1 MTNLLQSTLNK
12 TYNQL
17 KNFAGLNDFWNLF
30 EIAFGTQYDHTVAT
44 NLRSQ
49 WLVGDFSSFPQI
61 EILDSSIL
69 GNASGAYGTST
80 NKIYL
85 AANFLDT
92 ATETDIIAVLLEEYG
107 HFIDAHINQTD
118 SAGDEGDIFSNLVR
132 GNILSAGTLQ
142 ALKGENDWATITVGG
157 QSIEIE
163 QALTP
168 AGLVSASNYL
178 INQDNKN
185 NFLYENVQTVP
196 SAIGGP
202 PAFRARFINILG
214 NTFPNAIPN
223 VTAGSFAGGTNTV
236 AVPFQGTL
244 IDPLD
249 STEKG
254 LLIHTSVN
262 GLGSNP
268 LFTNLWEPTDN
279 ASLLLANLFANNLGN
294 ATNTLTRELLAED
307 TFYGSTVNLGYLS
320 RSPGSYIKATLVWTG
335 VPGGGLSTDANLD
348 LTLEGNNSG
357 LTYTPSSLPLNTP
370 SFLPSGMGFN
380 GTDNVA
386 GGTINAVDY
395 IEQIYIPAASLNP
408 LDSAYKV
415 TVGGTLGS
423 VSPITGQ
430 DFSIFFSVAGVV
442 GNGHGWGD
450 VHLST
455 FDGKPYEFQ
464 TTGEFIL
471 VKSLID
477 DFQVQTR
484 QEASPYWIGA
494 SVNTAF
500 AINLGGYNINYDIDL
515 AQDQRLSIDGQSYNL
530 LSGETLDLGI
540 GQIKRQGSQYTFTYA
555 GLDGIINTNDD
566 DLVTAFVYEDTINTS
581 RYYINID
588 VNPADYRFGLL
599 QGLLGNG
606 DGITSNDFALRDG
619 TNLQLNPGQ
628 WENNPIVHTTFAD
641 SWRVSQTESLFPTTT
656 TRTAAASSFAS
667 DIIPPNPIFD
677 PEALAAAFDLVN
689 DAGVAAGQF
698 QVGAVIDYLRT
709 GDTSFIKSAKQFGDF
724 VLQDDK
730 GVIQLGSIQGSKW
743 NDANANGIWDG
754 GEQALA
760 GWTIYI
766 DSFTNGQLD
775 PWEISTVT
783 NADGQYTFS
792 NLGPGEY
799 TIGEVPQTGWEQTYP
814 TTPYSIDLK
823 TGAITGSPNPYISL
837 ITSPTDSNGDGYLET
852 VVKVNYQAQLD
863 QVKFIV
869 NYDKSP
875 TGWTLN
881 IGDSATNDG
890 YKGDASTQSND
901 AELQILNKDLTIY
914 GNDYTPTTLNP
925 LANITNFANNVNSV
939 ELVISNGQVVWN
951 SPNAIGSLN
960 TPYLYAL
967 NGQPD
972 AEGPVNYDVYASLN
986 RVINGTYRI
995 GSGASKVTI
1004 IPVNKGT
1011 HKINLAAGQTAT
1023 GINFGNRPST
1033 LVTLNVTPSSVT
1045 EDGIT
1050 NLVYTFTRLGSTTN
1064 PLTVNF
1070 GVAGTATFATDY
1082 TQTGAATFTSST
1094 GTITFAAGAATTTLI
1109 VDPTADTTVEA
1120 DETVALSLAS
1130 GADYVIAGT
1139 PTVTGTIIDDDLPKI
1154 NLSPSNQTVVEGL
1167 TTPQNASYTVTL
1179 SQASNQ
1185 TVSVNYATANGTA
1198 TAGSDYTA
1206 TIGTLTFAPG
1216 VTTQVIN
1223 IPILNNS
1230 LNEANEIF
1238 TLALSSPTNAALGTQ
1253 TAATTT
1259 ITDTLTAAVTTTLA
1273 ANVENLTLTG
1283 AAAINGTGNAGNNV
1297 ITGNTA
1303 NNLLNGSGGNDTLNG
1318 GAGLDT
1324 LTGGAGNDVFLFQFS
1339 QSTVANPDRI
1349 TDFAIGSDKIDL
1361 LSAAGGVLPAPAA
1374 FSRAANSAATTL
1386 TNVVNAVFTDA
1397 NGALAG
1403 NQALGINGAALVQ
1416 VTTAGIAGN
1425 YIIVNDN
1432 VAGFQSAND
1441 LLVNVTG
1448 TLPALGNITVSNFF
1462 V

>member
-1 MTNLLQSTLNK
+1 MTNLLQATLNK

-157 QSIEIE
+157 QSIQIE
-163 QALTP
+163 QALAP
-168 AGLVSASNYL
+168 ADLVSASTFL
-178 INQDNKN
+178 INQDVKD
-185 NFLYENVQTVP
+185 NFWYENVQTMP

-202 PAFRARFINILG
+202 VAFRARFKNILLPSG
-214 NTFPNAIPN
+214 STPAIIPN
-223 VTAGSFAGGTNTV
+223 IPYAPIPTGALNGPAAPNT
-236 AVPFQGTL
+236 TL

-262 GLGSNP
+262 GLGSIYSNI
-268 LFTNLWEPTDN
+268 WEPTDN
-279 ASLLLANLFANNLGN
+279 ASLFFANLFANNLGN

-307 TFYGSTVNLGYLS
+307 TFKGSTVNLGYLS

-335 VPGGGLSTDANLD
+335 VPGGGLSTDANLN
-348 LTLEGNNSG
+348 LTLQGNNSG
-357 LTYTPSSLPLNTP
+357 LIYTP
-370 SFLPSGMGFN
+370 SFLPLNTASTLGGGWGFN
-380 GTDNVA
+380 GTDSVP

-395 IEQIYIPAASLNP
+395 IEQIFIPTGGLNP

-430 DFSIFFSVAGVV
+430 DFSIFFSVTGVV

-500 AINLGGYNINYDIDL
+500 AINLGGYIINYDIDL

-540 GQIKRQGSQYTFTYA
+540 GQITRSGSQYTFTYA

-641 SWRVSQTESLFPTTT
+641 SWRVSQTESLFPATTKQ
-656 TRTAAASSFAS
+656 TAAASSFAS
-667 DIIPPNPIFD
+667 DIIDPNPTFD

-783 NADGQYTFS
+783 NADGKYTFS

-799 TIGEVPQTGWEQTYP
+799 AILEVNQTGWIQTFP
-814 TTPYSIDLK
+814 TTPY
-823 TGAITGSPNPYISL
+823 
-837 ITSPTDSNGDGYLET
+837 
-852 VVKVNYQAQLD
+852 
-863 QVKFIV
+863 
-869 NYDKSP
+869 
-875 TGWTLN
+875 
-881 IGDSATNDG
+881 
-890 YKGDASTQSND
+890 
-901 AELQILNKDLTIY
+901 
-914 GNDYTPTTLNP
+914 
-925 LANITNFANNVNSV
+925 
-939 ELVISNGQVVWN
+939 
-951 SPNAIGSLN
+951 
-960 TPYLYAL
+960 AL
-967 NGQPD
+967 N
-972 AEGPVNYDVYASLN
+972 L
-986 RVINGTYRI
+986 
-995 GSGASKVTI
+995 KVGE
-1004 IPVNKGT
+1004 K
-1011 HKINLAAGQTAT
+1011 LT
-1023 GINFGNRPST
+1023 GINFGN
-1033 LVTLNVTPSSVT
+1033 
-1045 EDGIT
+1045 
-1050 NLVYTFTRLGSTTN
+1050 YF
-1064 PLTVNF
+1064 
-1070 GVAGTATFATDY
+1070 
-1082 TQTGAATFTSST
+1082 Q
-1094 GTITFAAGAATTTLI
+1094 
-1109 VDPTADTTVEA
+1109 
-1120 DETVALSLAS
+1120 
-1130 GADYVIAGT
+1130 
-1139 PTVTGTIIDDDLPKI
+1139 LPKI

-1349 TDFAIGSDKIDL
+1349 TDFAINSDKIDL

-1448 TLPALGNITVSNFF
+1448 ITGTLPALGNITVSNFF

>member
-1 MTNLLQSTLNK
+1 MTNLLQTTLNK

-61 EILDSSIL
+61 EVLDSSIL

-92 ATETDIIAVLLEEYG
+92 ATDTDIIAVLLEEYG

-132 GNILSAGTLQ
+132 GNSLDAATLQ

-163 QALTP
+163 QALTSP
-168 AGLVSASNYL
+168 NLVDASNYL
-178 INQDNKN
+178 IDQDVKD
-185 NFLYENVQTVP
+185 NFWYENVQTMP

-202 PAFRARFINILG
+202 VAFRARFKNILLPSG
-214 NTFPNAIPN
+214 ATPAIIPN
-223 VTAGSFAGGTNTV
+223 IPYAPIPTGALNGPAAPNT
-236 AVPFQGTL
+236 TL

-254 LLIHTSVN
+254 LLIHTSTS
-262 GLGSNP
+262 GIGSGTGSIYSNI
-268 LFTNLWEPTDN
+268 WEPTDN
-279 ASLLLANLFANNLGN
+279 ANLILAKIFAKNLGD
-294 ATNTLTRELLAED
+294 AADTLTKELLAED

-320 RSPGSYIKATLVWTG
+320 RSEGSYIKATLVWTG
-335 VPGGGLSTDANLD
+335 VPGGGLSTDANLN
-348 LTLEGNNSG
+348 LTLQGNVSN
-357 LTYTPSSLPLNTP
+357 TIYTPSFLPLNTP
-370 SFLPSGMGFN
+370 STLGGGWGFN
-380 GTDNVA
+380 GTDSVP

-395 IEQIYIPAASLNP
+395 IEQIFIPGADLNP
-408 LDSAYKV
+408 SDTSYYV
-415 TVGGTLGS
+415 TVGGTLNS
-423 VSPITGQ
+423 VSPNLGQ

-442 GNGHGWGD
+442 DNGHGWGD

-464 TTGEFIL
+464 TTGDFIL

-500 AINLGGYNINYDIDL
+500 AINLGGYIINYDIDL
-515 AQDQRLSIDGQSYNL
+515 AQDQRLSIDGESYNL

-540 GQIKRQGSQYTFTYA
+540 GQITRSGSQYTFTYA

-566 DLVTAFVYEDTINTS
+566 DLVTAFVYEDTIDTS
-581 RYYINID
+581 QYYINID

-641 SWRVSQTESLFPTTT
+641 SWRVSQTESLFPATTKQ
-656 TRTAAASSFAS
+656 TAAASSFAS
-667 DIIPPNPIFD
+667 DIIDPNPPFD

-689 DAGVAAGQF
+689 KAGVAAGQF

-709 GDTSFIKSAKQFGDF
+709 GDPSFINSAKQFGDF

-743 NDANANGIWDG
+743 NDANANGIWDT
-754 GEQALA
+754 GEKALA

-766 DSFTNGQLD
+766 DSFTNGKLD

-799 TIGEVPQTGWEQTYP
+799 AIQEVNQKGWIQTFP
-814 TTPYSIDLK
+814 TTPYAVNLK
-823 TGAITGSPNPYISL
+823 
-837 ITSPTDSNGDGYLET
+837 
-852 VVKVNYQAQLD
+852 
-863 QVKFIV
+863 
-869 NYDKSP
+869 
-875 TGWTLN
+875 
-881 IGDSATNDG
+881 
-890 YKGDASTQSND
+890 
-901 AELQILNKDLTIY
+901 
-914 GNDYTPTTLNP
+914 
-925 LANITNFANNVNSV
+925 
-939 ELVISNGQVVWN
+939 
-951 SPNAIGSLN
+951 
-960 TPYLYAL
+960 
-967 NGQPD
+967 
-972 AEGPVNYDVYASLN
+972 
-986 RVINGTYRI
+986 
-995 GSGASKVTI
+995 
-1004 IPVNKGT
+1004 
-1011 HKINLAAGQTAT
+1011 AGEKLT
-1023 GINFGNRPST
+1023 GINFGN
-1033 LVTLNVTPSSVT
+1033 
-1045 EDGIT
+1045 
-1050 NLVYTFTRLGSTTN
+1050 YF
-1064 PLTVNF
+1064 
-1070 GVAGTATFATDY
+1070 
-1082 TQTGAATFTSST
+1082 Q
-1094 GTITFAAGAATTTLI
+1094 
-1109 VDPTADTTVEA
+1109 
-1120 DETVALSLAS
+1120 
-1130 GADYVIAGT
+1130 
-1139 PTVTGTIIDDDLPKI
+1139 LPKI

-1167 TTPQNASYTVTL
+1167 TTPQNASYTATL
-1179 SQASNQ
+1179 SQASSQ

-1198 TAGSDYTA
+1198 TAASDYTA
-1206 TIGTLTFAPG
+1206 TTGTLTFAPG

-1230 LNEANEIF
+1230 LNEADEIF
-1238 TLALSSPTNAALGTQ
+1238 TLALSSPTNAILGAV

-1259 ITDTLTAAVTTTLA
+1259 ITDTITAAVTTTLA

-1303 NNLLNGSGGNDTLNG
+1303 NNLLNGGGGNDTLNG
-1318 GAGLDT
+1318 GAGIDT

-1349 TDFAIGSDKIDL
+1349 NDFAIKSDKIDL

-1397 NGALAG
+1397 NGSLAG
-1403 NQALGINGAALVQ
+1403 NQALGINSAALVQ

-1448 TLPALGNITVSNFF
+1448 ITGTLPALGNITVSNFF

>member
-1 MTNLLQSTLNK
+1 MTNLLQATLNK
-12 TYNQL
+12 TYDQL

-132 GNILSAGTLQ
+132 GNSLSAGTLQ

-157 QSIEIE
+157 QSIQIE
-163 QALTP
+163 QALAP
-168 AGLVSASNYL
+168 ADLVSASTFL
-178 INQDNKN
+178 INQDVKD
-185 NFLYENVQTVP
+185 NFWYENVQTMP

-202 PAFRARFINILG
+202 VAFRARFKNILLPSG
-214 NTFPNAIPN
+214 STPAIIPN
-223 VTAGSFAGGTNTV
+223 IPYAPIPTGALNGPAAPNT
-236 AVPFQGTL
+236 TL

-262 GLGSNP
+262 GLGSIYSNI
-268 LFTNLWEPTDN
+268 WEPTDN
-279 ASLLLANLFANNLGN
+279 ASLFLANSFANNLGN

-307 TFYGSTVNLGYLS
+307 TFKGSTVNLGYLS

-335 VPGGGLSTDANLD
+335 VPGGGLSTDANLN
-348 LTLEGNNSG
+348 LTLQGNNSG
-357 LTYTPSSLPLNTP
+357 LIYTP
-370 SFLPSGMGFN
+370 SFLPLNTASTLGGGWGFN
-380 GTDNVA
+380 GTDSVP

-395 IEQIYIPAASLNP
+395 IEQIFIPTGGLNP

-430 DFSIFFSVAGVV
+430 DFSIFFSVTGVV

-484 QEASPYWIGA
+484 QEASPHWIGA

-641 SWRVSQTESLFPTTT
+641 SWRVSQTESLFPATTKQ
-656 TRTAAASSFAS
+656 TAAASSFAS

-783 NADGQYTFS
+783 NADGKYTFS

-799 TIGEVPQTGWEQTYP
+799 AILEVNQTGWIQTFP
-814 TTPYSIDLK
+814 TTPY
-823 TGAITGSPNPYISL
+823 
-837 ITSPTDSNGDGYLET
+837 
-852 VVKVNYQAQLD
+852 
-863 QVKFIV
+863 
-869 NYDKSP
+869 
-875 TGWTLN
+875 
-881 IGDSATNDG
+881 
-890 YKGDASTQSND
+890 
-901 AELQILNKDLTIY
+901 
-914 GNDYTPTTLNP
+914 
-925 LANITNFANNVNSV
+925 
-939 ELVISNGQVVWN
+939 
-951 SPNAIGSLN
+951 
-960 TPYLYAL
+960 AL
-967 NGQPD
+967 N
-972 AEGPVNYDVYASLN
+972 L
-986 RVINGTYRI
+986 
-995 GSGASKVTI
+995 K
-1004 IPVNKGT
+1004 
-1011 HKINLAAGQTAT
+1011 AGEKLT
-1023 GINFGNRPST
+1023 GINFGN
-1033 LVTLNVTPSSVT
+1033 
-1045 EDGIT
+1045 
-1050 NLVYTFTRLGSTTN
+1050 YF
-1064 PLTVNF
+1064 
-1070 GVAGTATFATDY
+1070 
-1082 TQTGAATFTSST
+1082 Q
-1094 GTITFAAGAATTTLI
+1094 
-1109 VDPTADTTVEA
+1109 
-1120 DETVALSLAS
+1120 
-1130 GADYVIAGT
+1130 
-1139 PTVTGTIIDDDLPKI
+1139 LPKI

-1448 TLPALGNITVSNFF
+1448 ITGTLPALGNITVSNFF

>member
-1 MTNLLQSTLNK
+1 MTNLLQTNLNK

-132 GNILSAGTLQ
+132 GNSLSAGTLQ
-142 ALKGENDWATITVGG
+142 ALKGENDHATITLDG

-163 QALTP
+163 QGVIQLPDLTAGSPALLTW
-168 AGLVSASNYL
+168 A
-178 INQDNKN
+178 DNLN
-185 NFLYENVQTVP
+185 RYQYENVRT
-196 SAIGGP
+196 IGGGY
-202 PAFRARFINILG
+202 RARFK
-214 NTFPNAIPN
+214 NTFLPGPILNPFPNPIP
-223 VTAGSFAGGTNTV
+223 AGIPPLSTV
-236 AVPFQGTL
+236 ATTINELP
-244 IDPLD
+244 

-254 LLIHTSVN
+254 LLIHTAGTDHVF
-262 GLGSNP
+262 GSSSP
-268 LFTNLWEPTDN
+268 WTPWSPTTGFSN
-279 ASLLLANLFANNLGN
+279 ITN
-294 ATNTLTRELLAED
+294 ATNFIQTIALSPTGNTRHIFAED
-307 TFYGSTVNLGYLS
+307 TYNSTVGTPINVGILRYTGV
-320 RSPGSYIKATLVWTG
+320 GGVKVTLDWTG
-335 VPGGGLSTDANLD
+335 PASNNLD
-348 LTLEGNNSG
+348 VYLTNTLGGSPS
-357 LTYTPSSLPLNTP
+357 YTPS
-370 SFLPSGMGFN
+370 FI
-380 GTDNVA
+380 GTETTVTNDN
-386 GGTINAVDY
+386 
-395 IEQIYIPAASLNP
+395 IEQIFSTTIPAGN
-408 LDSAYKV
+408 YYIYV
-415 TVGGTLGS
+415 TKNSTVTT
-423 VSPITGQ
+423 PFIQ
-430 DFSIFFSVAGVV
+430 DFSIFATANNPV
-442 GNGHGWGD
+442 NQGHGWGD
-450 VHLST
+450 VHLVN
-455 FDGKPYEFQ
+455 FDGKPYDFQ
-464 TTGEFIL
+464 AVGEFIL

-484 QEASPYWIGA
+484 QKPWGASTTV

-500 AINLGGYNINYDIDL
+500 ATTIDGYNVVYDSEL
-515 AQDQRLSIDGQSYNL
+515 AVGQELKIDGVTYNL
-530 LSGETLDLGI
+530 ASGQSVFLSSSKIQRSGN
-540 GQIKRQGSQYTFTYA
+540 QYTFTYA
-555 GLDGIINTNDD
+555 GLDGDLSTADDNDVIIASDNGS
-566 DLVTAFVYEDTINTS
+566 Y
-581 RYYINID
+581 ID
-588 VNPADYRFGLL
+588 VYVDPADYRFGVL

-606 DGITSNDFALRDG
+606 DGVSTNDFALRDG
-619 TNLQLNPGQ
+619 TDLGPNPSVQ
-628 WENNPIVHTTFAD
+628 TIHTTYAD
-641 SWRVSQTESLFPTTT
+641 SWRITQQESLFGTPTF
-656 TRTAAASSFAS
+656 ADKSFPANYVS
-667 DIIPPNPIFD
+667 LETLAQKNP
-677 PEALAAAFDLVN
+677 E
-689 DAGVAAGQF
+689 GVATAFAKGREF
-698 QVGAVIDYLRT
+698 GIPEGAFLNGGVFDFVVT
-709 GDTSFIKSAKQFGDF
+709 GDEGFLKGAKETADLALKNGD
-724 VLQDDK
+724 
-730 GVIQLGSIQGSKW
+730 IQIPLGSIQGSKW

-766 DSFTNGQLD
+766 DSVANGQLD

-799 TIGEVPQTGWEQTYP
+799 AILEVNQTGWIQTFP
-814 TTPYSIDLK
+814 TTPYAVNLK
-823 TGAITGSPNPYISL
+823 
-837 ITSPTDSNGDGYLET
+837 
-852 VVKVNYQAQLD
+852 
-863 QVKFIV
+863 
-869 NYDKSP
+869 
-875 TGWTLN
+875 
-881 IGDSATNDG
+881 
-890 YKGDASTQSND
+890 
-901 AELQILNKDLTIY
+901 
-914 GNDYTPTTLNP
+914 
-925 LANITNFANNVNSV
+925 
-939 ELVISNGQVVWN
+939 
-951 SPNAIGSLN
+951 
-960 TPYLYAL
+960 
-967 NGQPD
+967 
-972 AEGPVNYDVYASLN
+972 
-986 RVINGTYRI
+986 
-995 GSGASKVTI
+995 
-1004 IPVNKGT
+1004 
-1011 HKINLAAGQTAT
+1011 AGEKLT
-1023 GINFGNRPST
+1023 GINFGNYFE
-1033 LVTLNVTPSSVT
+1033 L
-1045 EDGIT
+1045 
-1050 NLVYTFTRLGSTTN
+1050 
-1064 PLTVNF
+1064 
-1070 GVAGTATFATDY
+1070 
-1082 TQTGAATFTSST
+1082 
-1094 GTITFAAGAATTTLI
+1094 
-1109 VDPTADTTVEA
+1109 PT
-1120 DETVALSLAS
+1120 
-1130 GADYVIAGT
+1130 
-1139 PTVTGTIIDDDLPKI
+1139 I

-1198 TAGSDYTA
+1198 TAGLDYTA

-1216 VTTQVIN
+1216 VTTQVLN
-1223 IPILNNS
+1223 IPILNDS
-1230 LNEANEIF
+1230 LNEADETF
-1238 TLALSSPTNAALGTQ
+1238 TLALSSPTNAILGAVTI
-1253 TAATTT
+1253 ATTT
-1259 ITDTLTAAVTTTLA
+1259 ITDTITAAVTTTLPA
-1273 ANVENLTLTG
+1273 NVENLTLTGTAAINGTGNAGNNVITGNSGNNTLNGGAGNDTLNGGAGIDTLIGGLGNDIYIVDSITDIITENASAGTDTIQSSVTYTIAALANVENLTLTG

-1297 ITGNTA
+1297 ITGNKA
-1303 NNLLNGSGGNDTLNG
+1303 NNLLNGGGGNDTLNG

-1448 TLPALGNITVSNFF
+1448 ITGTLPALGNITVSNFF

>member
-1 MTNLLQSTLNK
+1 MTNLLQTTLNK

-132 GNILSAGTLQ
+132 GNSLSAGTLQ
-142 ALKGENDWATITVGG
+142 ALKGENDHATITLDG

-163 QALTP
+163 QGVIQLPDLTAGSPALLTW
-168 AGLVSASNYL
+168 A
-178 INQDNKN
+178 DNLN
-185 NFLYENVQTVP
+185 RYQYENVRT
-196 SAIGGP
+196 IGGGY
-202 PAFRARFINILG
+202 RARFK
-214 NTFPNAIPN
+214 NTFLPGPILNPFPNPIP
-223 VTAGSFAGGTNTV
+223 AGIPPLSTV
-236 AVPFQGTL
+236 ATTINELP
-244 IDPLD
+244 

-254 LLIHTSVN
+254 LLIHTAGTDHVF
-262 GLGSNP
+262 GSSSP
-268 LFTNLWEPTDN
+268 WTPWSPTTGFSN
-279 ASLLLANLFANNLGN
+279 ITN
-294 ATNTLTRELLAED
+294 ATNFIQTIALSPTGNTRHIFAED
-307 TFYGSTVNLGYLS
+307 TYNSTVGTPINVGILRYTGV
-320 RSPGSYIKATLVWTG
+320 GGVKVTLDWTG
-335 VPGGGLSTDANLD
+335 PASNNLD
-348 LTLEGNNSG
+348 VYLTNTLGGSPS
-357 LTYTPSSLPLNTP
+357 YTPS
-370 SFLPSGMGFN
+370 FI
-380 GTDNVA
+380 GTETTVTNDN
-386 GGTINAVDY
+386 
-395 IEQIYIPAASLNP
+395 IEQIFSTTIPAGN
-408 LDSAYKV
+408 YYIYV
-415 TVGGTLGS
+415 TKNSTVTT
-423 VSPITGQ
+423 PFIQ
-430 DFSIFFSVAGVV
+430 DFSIFATANNPV
-442 GNGHGWGD
+442 NQGHGWGD
-450 VHLST
+450 VHLVN
-455 FDGKPYEFQ
+455 FDGKPYDFQ
-464 TTGEFIL
+464 AVGEFIL

-484 QEASPYWIGA
+484 QKPWGASTTV

-500 AINLGGYNINYDIDL
+500 ATTIDGYNVVYDSEL
-515 AQDQRLSIDGQSYNL
+515 AVGQELKIDGVTYNL
-530 LSGETLDLGI
+530 ASGQSVFLSSSKIQRSGN
-540 GQIKRQGSQYTFTYA
+540 QYTFTYA
-555 GLDGIINTNDD
+555 GLDGDLSTADDNDVIIASDNGS
-566 DLVTAFVYEDTINTS
+566 Y
-581 RYYINID
+581 ID
-588 VNPADYRFGLL
+588 VYVDPADYRFGVL

-606 DGITSNDFALRDG
+606 DGVSTNDFALRDG
-619 TNLQLNPGQ
+619 TDLGPNPSVQ
-628 WENNPIVHTTFAD
+628 TIHTTYAD
-641 SWRVSQTESLFPTTT
+641 SWRITQQESLFGTPTF
-656 TRTAAASSFAS
+656 ANKSFPANYVS
-667 DIIPPNPIFD
+667 LETLAQQNPQGVANAFAKGREFGIAEGAFLNGGVFD
-677 PEALAAAFDLVN
+677 FVVTGDEGFLKGAKLAANLALKN
-689 DAGVAAGQF
+689 
-698 QVGAVIDYLRT
+698 
-709 GDTSFIKSAKQFGDF
+709 GD
-724 VLQDDK
+724 
-730 GVIQLGSIQGSKW
+730 IQIPLGSIQGSKW

-766 DSFTNGQLD
+766 DSVANGKLD
-775 PWEISTVT
+775 PWELSTVT

-799 TIGEVPQTGWEQTYP
+799 AIREVNQTGWIQTFP
-814 TTPYSIDLK
+814 TTPY
-823 TGAITGSPNPYISL
+823 
-837 ITSPTDSNGDGYLET
+837 
-852 VVKVNYQAQLD
+852 
-863 QVKFIV
+863 
-869 NYDKSP
+869 
-875 TGWTLN
+875 
-881 IGDSATNDG
+881 
-890 YKGDASTQSND
+890 
-901 AELQILNKDLTIY
+901 
-914 GNDYTPTTLNP
+914 
-925 LANITNFANNVNSV
+925 
-939 ELVISNGQVVWN
+939 
-951 SPNAIGSLN
+951 
-960 TPYLYAL
+960 AL
-967 NGQPD
+967 N
-972 AEGPVNYDVYASLN
+972 L
-986 RVINGTYRI
+986 
-995 GSGASKVTI
+995 K
-1004 IPVNKGT
+1004 
-1011 HKINLAAGQTAT
+1011 AGEKLT
-1023 GINFGNRPST
+1023 GINFGNYFQ
-1033 LVTLNVTPSSVT
+1033 L
-1045 EDGIT
+1045 
-1050 NLVYTFTRLGSTTN
+1050 
-1064 PLTVNF
+1064 
-1070 GVAGTATFATDY
+1070 
-1082 TQTGAATFTSST
+1082 
-1094 GTITFAAGAATTTLI
+1094 
-1109 VDPTADTTVEA
+1109 PT
-1120 DETVALSLAS
+1120 
-1130 GADYVIAGT
+1130 
-1139 PTVTGTIIDDDLPKI
+1139 I

-1185 TVSVNYATANGTA
+1185 TVSVNYATSNGTA

-1216 VTTQVIN
+1216 VTSQVLN
-1223 IPILNNS
+1223 IPILNDS
-1230 LNEANEIF
+1230 LNEADETF

-1303 NNLLNGSGGNDTLNG
+1303 NNLLNGGGGNDTLNG

-1349 TDFAIGSDKIDL
+1349 NDFAINSDKIDL

-1386 TNVVNAVFTDA
+1386 TDVVNAVFTDA

-1416 VTTAGIAGN
+1416 VTTAGIAGT

-1448 TLPALGNITVSNFF
+1448 ITGTLPTGNIPVSNFF

>member
-1 MTNLLQSTLNK
+1 MTNLLQATLNK
-12 TYNQL
+12 TYDQL

-132 GNILSAGTLQ
+132 GNSLSAGTLQ

-157 QSIEIE
+157 QSIQIE
-163 QALTP
+163 QALAP
-168 AGLVSASNYL
+168 ADLVSASTFL
-178 INQDNKN
+178 INQDVKD
-185 NFLYENVQTVP
+185 NFWYENVQTMP

-202 PAFRARFINILG
+202 VAFRARFKNILLPSG
-214 NTFPNAIPN
+214 STPAIIPN
-223 VTAGSFAGGTNTV
+223 IPYAPIPTGALNGPAAPNT
-236 AVPFQGTL
+236 TL

-262 GLGSNP
+262 GLGSIYSNI
-268 LFTNLWEPTDN
+268 WEPTDN
-279 ASLLLANLFANNLGN
+279 ASLFLANSFANNLGN

-307 TFYGSTVNLGYLS
+307 TFKGSTVNLGYLS

-335 VPGGGLSTDANLD
+335 VPGGGLSTDANLN
-348 LTLEGNNSG
+348 LTLQGNNSG
-357 LTYTPSSLPLNTP
+357 LIYTP
-370 SFLPSGMGFN
+370 SFLPLNTASTLGGGWGFN
-380 GTDNVA
+380 GTDSVP

-395 IEQIYIPAASLNP
+395 IEQIFIPTGGLNP

-430 DFSIFFSVAGVV
+430 DFSIFFSVTGVV

-484 QEASPYWIGA
+484 QEASPHWIGA

-641 SWRVSQTESLFPTTT
+641 SWRVSQTESLFPATTKQ
-656 TRTAAASSFAS
+656 TAAASSFAS

-783 NADGQYTFS
+783 NADGKYTFS

-799 TIGEVPQTGWEQTYP
+799 AILEVNQTGWIQTFP
-814 TTPYSIDLK
+814 TTPY
-823 TGAITGSPNPYISL
+823 
-837 ITSPTDSNGDGYLET
+837 
-852 VVKVNYQAQLD
+852 
-863 QVKFIV
+863 
-869 NYDKSP
+869 
-875 TGWTLN
+875 
-881 IGDSATNDG
+881 
-890 YKGDASTQSND
+890 
-901 AELQILNKDLTIY
+901 
-914 GNDYTPTTLNP
+914 
-925 LANITNFANNVNSV
+925 
-939 ELVISNGQVVWN
+939 
-951 SPNAIGSLN
+951 
-960 TPYLYAL
+960 AL
-967 NGQPD
+967 N
-972 AEGPVNYDVYASLN
+972 L
-986 RVINGTYRI
+986 
-995 GSGASKVTI
+995 K
-1004 IPVNKGT
+1004 
-1011 HKINLAAGQTAT
+1011 AGEKLT
-1023 GINFGNRPST
+1023 GINFGN
-1033 LVTLNVTPSSVT
+1033 
-1045 EDGIT
+1045 
-1050 NLVYTFTRLGSTTN
+1050 YF
-1064 PLTVNF
+1064 
-1070 GVAGTATFATDY
+1070 
-1082 TQTGAATFTSST
+1082 Q
-1094 GTITFAAGAATTTLI
+1094 
-1109 VDPTADTTVEA
+1109 
-1120 DETVALSLAS
+1120 
-1130 GADYVIAGT
+1130 
-1139 PTVTGTIIDDDLPKI
+1139 LPKI

-1397 NGALAG
+1397 NGSLAG

-1448 TLPALGNITVSNFF
+1448 ITGTLPALGNITVSNFF